1 MVPRLSSDLIASITL
16 PECNVRDNEIATF
29 SFIFIIESKGHFALN
44 FLISYFILPQKAM
57 LQALF
62 QNSLISLVTE
72 KYQSFLS
79 MKQQSLVK
87 MCNTEEKLLQNKC
100 VANVLQIYLNDF
112 KEIIYDIGL
121 ITYRLSKTLI
131 QSWIMKITQ
140 FPKNVAESSVQ
151 EFKHFF
157 DLGPIPNDFDYSFL
171 TISNFWDYI
180 IINAKCYGEN
190 FANSYIGHQTFG
202 LSERRFCALILSF
215 MIGASTHQLY
225 LKWQQPILPAPPYY
239 SPFVVAFVIE
249 YNVHLTDEYFITDR
263 SDYATAHD
271 HIALPINSMYNQLI
285 CTILF
290 GTYIPN
296 RAPHEAIPDAFEE
309 QYTMIAH

>member
-1 MVPRLSSDLIASITL
+1 
-16 PECNVRDNEIATF
+16 
-29 SFIFIIESKGHFALN
+29 
-44 FLISYFILPQKAM
+44 
-57 LQALF
+57 
-62 QNSLISLVTE
+62 
-72 KYQSFLS
+72 
-79 MKQQSLVK
+79 
-87 MCNTEEKLLQNKC
+87 MCNSEEKLLQNQC

-112 KEIIYDIGL
+112 KETICDIGL

-131 QSWIMKITQ
+131 RSWIMKITQ
-140 FPKNVAESSVQ
+140 FPKNVVESSVQ

-215 MIGASTHQLY
+215 MIGAGTHQLY
-225 LKWQQPILPAPPYY
+225 LKWQQPILPVPPYY
-239 SPFVVAFVIE
+239 SPFVVAFVVE
-249 YNVHLTDEYFITDR
+249 FICPKIGQNRRKFLSYPICSATLLCIVYGIFYQQFDFIYLFSTIVAIGFTFANLQRLLGKGYYR
-263 SDYATAHD
+263 SDYASAHD

>member
-1 MVPRLSSDLIASITL
+1 
-16 PECNVRDNEIATF
+16 
-29 SFIFIIESKGHFALN
+29 
-44 FLISYFILPQKAM
+44 
-57 LQALF
+57 
-62 QNSLISLVTE
+62 
-72 KYQSFLS
+72 
-79 MKQQSLVK
+79 
-87 MCNTEEKLLQNKC
+87 MCNSEEKLLQNQC

-112 KEIIYDIGL
+112 KETICDIGL

-131 QSWIMKITQ
+131 RSWIMKITQ
-140 FPKNVAESSVQ
+140 FPKNVVESSVQ

-190 FANSYIGHQTFG
+190 FANSYIGHVILSKFAASNMLSFIFLHILLPKLAFLLHRKISMQTFG

-215 MIGASTHQLY
+215 MIGAGTHQLY
-225 LKWQQPILPAPPYY
+225 LKWQQPILPVPPYY
-239 SPFVVAFVIE
+239 SPFVVAFVVE
-249 YNVHLTDEYFITDR
+249 FICPKIGQNRRKFLSYPICSATLLCIVYGIFYQQFDFIYLFSTIVAIGFTFANLQRLLGKGYYR
-263 SDYATAHD
+263 SDYASAHD